1 MIYHKIL
8 LSIITSM
15 LLSLSAIAGDLVV
28 TIENIRNNDGK
39 LLGAV
44 WNKAEGFPESEAAVA
59 QAIVPATKGVAKMV
73 FPNLKPGKYAFSI
86 FHDEDEDGELNFNFL
101 GMPTEAYGFSKNA
114 RGAFGPPK
122 FDRSTI
128 NVGIDTT
135 HTTIK
140 IE

>member
-1 MIYHKIL
+1 MIIRKLL
-8 LSIITSM
+8 LSVMLST
-15 LLSLSAIAGDLVV
+15 LLSLSTMAGDLVV
-28 TIENIRNNDGK
+28 TIENIRNDDGK
-39 LLGAV
+39 LMGAV
-44 WNKAEGFPESEAAVA
+44 WNKAEGFPEGDAAVA
-59 QAIVPATKGVAKMV
+59 KAIVPAQKGVAKMI

-86 FHDEDEDGELNFNFL
+86 VHDEDEDGELNKNFL

-128 NVGIDTT
+128 DVGIDTT
-135 HTTIK
+135 NATIK

>member
-1 MIYHKIL
+1 MYRKIL
-8 LSIITSM
+8 LSMMVSLT
-15 LLSLSAIAGDLVV
+15 LTLSAFAGDLVV
-28 TIENIRNNDGK
+28 TIENIRNSDGK

-44 WNKAEGFPESEAAVA
+44 WNKAEGFTKNEAAIA
-59 QAIVPATKGVAKMV
+59 QAAIPATKGVAKMV

-86 FHDEDEDGELNFNFL
+86 FHDEDEDGELNFNLL

-128 NVGIDTT
+128 DVGIDTT
-135 HTTIK
+135 YETIK